1 MHKYRDS
8 AGGRLHMGPV
18 WDFNLGFGNADYNSG
33 FLNTGWAFND
43 GTPFWW
49 ETLLEDPVFVEQL
62 RCRWESLRGDILSD
76 LSISSRLDG
85 YETMLFES
93 QERNFQRWSI
103 LGEYVWPNY
112 FVGETHAQELDYLEN
127 WLLSRLDWLDSNIP
141 GSCEAGQ

>member
-1 MHKYRDS
+1 
-8 AGGRLHMGPV
+8 MGPV

-49 ETLLEDPVFVEQL
+49 ETLLEDPIFVEQL
-62 RCRWESLRGDILSD
+62 RCRWEALRADILSD
-76 LSISSRLDG
+76 QSISSRLTG
-85 YETMLFES
+85 YKTVLLES

-112 FVGETHAQELDYLEN
+112 FVGETHAQEMDYLEN
-127 WLLSRLDWLDSNIP
+127 WLISRLDWLDTNIP
-141 GSCEAGQ
+141 GTCLGVQ